1 MLLGVP
7 GPRPLCL
14 DGCWGG
20 RGGVAGQP
28 RPCLVAEAWQLG
40 SLRLVV
46 GSREGDSGGAGI

>member
-20 RGGVAGQP
+20 GGGVAGQP

-46 GSREGDSGGAGI
+46 GRREGDSGGAGI